1 MVNVTIY
8 EPSNSLDINDYEQI
22 KSIELS
28 ESYGEQEVET
38 TINFIVAKYK
48 VSCGQLIG
56 IKISNK
62 TNFYVIN
69 DFGYDKVIILKHSDL
84 DFKEL
89 AKEKRIE
96 NDIKTSNDLHSLA
109 KEDKLKSNEKIR
121 VSVIKKLIENKKII
135 KQRDALKHQ

>member
-28 ESYGEQEVET
+28 EIYGEQEVET

-48 VSCGQLIG
+48 VICGQLIG

-69 DFGYDKVIILKHSDL
+69 DFGYDKVIIIKHNDL

-89 AKEKRIE
+89 AEEKRIE
-96 NDIKTSNDLHSLA
+96 NDIKISNDLHSLA
-109 KEDKLKSNEKIR
+109 KEDKLKSKEKIR
-121 VSVIKKLIENKKII
+121 ISVIKKLIENKKII
-135 KQRDALKHQ
+135 KQRDASK